1 MEENLE
7 LEIEQYLGGMM
18 TPEQELT
25 FENKMSADRTLYEEV
40 LLIEDINFYLND
52 KFYDYSKTQDID
64 SNADVSLLVE
74 KEIRER
80 IKEVHSLY
88 KTKNFPKNRN
98 GRIVYFITSMAA
110 IVMLCMGIYF
120 LYSKKSNLDL
130 YTAFYSENDLPSFTT
145 RSADM
150 DLLSQIE
157 KSFKAGDIDIALENL
172 NAYVNT
178 SEHVDPL
185 SYIYKGLIYSE
196 KGQLSEAIK
205 QLEILKNSDS
215 LDAEK
220 ATWFEALVYLKFED
234 ENNVELLLRDIASNP
249 SHYKYSEAIAL
260 LDKL

>member
-7 LEIEQYLGGMM
+7 PEIEQYLGGMM
-18 TPEQELT
+18 TPEQELA
-25 FENKMSADRTLYEEV
+25 FENKMSADITLYEEV
-40 LLIEDINFYLND
+40 LLIEDINLYLND
-52 KFYDYSKTQDID
+52 KFYDNSKSQDID
-64 SNADVSLLVE
+64 LNTNVSLLSE

-80 IKEVHSLY
+80 IEEVNSLY
-88 KTKNFPKNRN
+88 KAKNFSKNRRS
-98 GRIVYFITSMAA
+98 RIVYCISSTAA
-110 IVMLCMGIYF
+110 IIMLCMGIYF
-120 LYSKKSNLDL
+120 FYSKKSNLDL

-145 RSADM
+145 RSVDVN
-150 DLLSQIE
+150 LLSQIE

-172 NAYVNT
+172 NAYINT
-178 SEHVDPL
+178 SEYVDPL